1 MVIQQIQW
9 DIYNMN
15 KQILWSVSKSILKI
29 LGSGILV
36 MWLVFWYL
44 SGTFWGFPR
53 YMFTYYVSSQVFMTP
68 VAKQTLF
75 EGSLKGMV
83 SSLGEPHS
91 QYLDAEDY
99 TSIMEQTS
107 ATYSGVGMVLG
118 MGTDGLEAVSAIED
132 QPAARAGIE
141 SGDRIIKINDVDTS
155 TLTIEE
161 ASKRVR
167 GEAGTD
173 VTLVIKRGNEEKTF
187 TITREKITLPTVKSK
202 MLTPDVGYIRISQF
216 AENTG
221 NDFGLQYQD
230 LKKQGMKKL
239 IIDLRDNPGGLLT
252 TAQEISD
259 FILPKGTLV
268 TVQDRSGKVA
278 EYDSAGIENPIP
290 LVILINKGSASAS
303 EIIAGAVQDRK
314 AGTIVGTNSYGKGTV
329 QTILPDFGNEAIKIT
344 IAKYHTPN
352 DRVIDGIGIKP
363 DVEIALPDGTRTKNT
378 LEDVQVQ
385 KAFDILNQE

>member
-363 DVEIALPDGTRTKNT
+363 DVEIALPDGTRTKDT

>member
-1 MVIQQIQW
+1 
-9 DIYNMN
+9 MN

-329 QTILPDFGNEAIKIT
+329 QQTKKLLDGSMIKYTTQKWLTPDGNSINEVGVTPTKVVELNEEYFNNPTTENDNQLQEAINI
-344 IAKYHTPN
+344 I
-352 DRVIDGIGIKP
+352 IK
-363 DVEIALPDGTRTKNT
+363 
-378 LEDVQVQ
+378 
-385 KAFDILNQE
+385 

>member
-329 QTILPDFGNEAIKIT
+329 QTILPVFGNEAIKIT

-363 DVEIALPDGTRTKNT
+363 DVEIALPDGTRTKGT

>member
-1 MVIQQIQW
+1 
-9 DIYNMN
+9 MN

-239 IIDLRDNPGGLLT
+239 IVDLRDNPGGLLT

-363 DVEIALPDGTRTKNT
+363 DVEIALPDGTRTKGT

>member
-202 MLTPDVGYIRISQF
+202 MLTQDVGYIRISQF

-363 DVEIALPDGTRTKNT
+363 DVEIALPDGTRTKGT

>member
-278 EYDSAGIENPIP
+278 EYDSAVIENPIP

-363 DVEIALPDGTRTKNT
+363 DVEIALPDGTRTKGT

>member
-1 MVIQQIQW
+1 
-9 DIYNMN
+9 MN

-363 DVEIALPDGTRTKNT
+363 DVEIALPDGTRTKGT

>member
-99 TSIMEQTS
+99 TSIIEQTS

-314 AGTIVGTNSYGKGTV
+314 AGTIVGTNGYGKGTV

-363 DVEIALPDGTRTKNT
+363 DVEIALPDGTRTKGT

>member
-1 MVIQQIQW
+1 MVIQQLQW

-363 DVEIALPDGTRTKNT
+363 DVEIALPDGTRTKGT

>member
-1 MVIQQIQW
+1 
-9 DIYNMN
+9 MN

-329 QTILPDFGNEAIKIT
+329 QTILPNFGNEAIKIT

-363 DVEIALPDGTRTKNT
+363 DVEIALPDGTRTKGT

>member
-1 MVIQQIQW
+1 MVIQQIKW

-363 DVEIALPDGTRTKNT
+363 DVEIALPDGTRTKGT

>member
-252 TAQEISD
+252 TAQ
-259 FILPKGTLV
+259 
-268 TVQDRSGKVA
+268 DRSGKVA

-363 DVEIALPDGTRTKNT
+363 DVEIALPDGTRTKGT

>member
-1 MVIQQIQW
+1 
-9 DIYNMN
+9 
-15 KQILWSVSKSILKI
+15 
-29 LGSGILV
+29 
-36 MWLVFWYL
+36 
-44 SGTFWGFPR
+44 
-53 YMFTYYVSSQVFMTP
+53 MTP

-268 TVQDRSGKVA
+268 TGQDRSGKVA

-290 LVILINKGSASAS
+290 LLILINKGSASAS

-363 DVEIALPDGTRTKNT
+363 DVEIALPDGTRTKGT

>member
-1 MVIQQIQW
+1 MVIQQIQL

-363 DVEIALPDGTRTKNT
+363 DVEIALPDGTRTKGT

>member
-314 AGTIVGTNSYGKGTV
+314 AGTIVGTNGYGKGTV

-363 DVEIALPDGTRTKNT
+363 DVEIALPDGTRTKGT

>member
-187 TITREKITLPTVKSK
+187 TITREKITLLTVKSK

-363 DVEIALPDGTRTKNT
+363 DVEIALPDGTRTKGT

-385 KAFDILNQE
+385 KAFDILNQK

>member
-1 MVIQQIQW
+1 
-9 DIYNMN
+9 MN

-363 DVEIALPDGTRTKNT
+363 DVELDLPKGVNPSSTLDDIQIKKAL
-378 LEDVQVQ
+378 E
-385 KAFDILNQE
+385 ILQQ

>member
-187 TITREKITLPTVKSK
+187 TITREKITLLTVKSK

-252 TAQEISD
+252 TA
-259 FILPKGTLV
+259 
-268 TVQDRSGKVA
+268 QDRSGKVA

-363 DVEIALPDGTRTKNT
+363 DVEIALPDGTRTKGT

>member
-107 ATYSGVGMVLG
+107 ATYSGVGIVLG

-329 QTILPDFGNEAIKIT
+329 QTILPNFGNEAIKIT

-363 DVEIALPDGTRTKNT
+363 DVEIALPDGTRTKGT

>member
-187 TITREKITLPTVKSK
+187 TITREKITLLTVKSK

-314 AGTIVGTNSYGKGTV
+314 AGTIVGANSYGKGTV

-363 DVEIALPDGTRTKNT
+363 DVEIALPDGTRTKGT

>member
-230 LKKQGMKKL
+230 LKKQGMKEL

-363 DVEIALPDGTRTKNT
+363 DVEIALPDGTRTKGT

>member
-15 KQILWSVSKSILKI
+15 KQILWSVSKSILNI

-363 DVEIALPDGTRTKNT
+363 DVEIALPDGTRTKGT

>member
-118 MGTDGLEAVSAIED
+118 MGTNGLEAVSAIED

-363 DVEIALPDGTRTKNT
+363 DVEIALPDGTRTKGT

>member
-329 QTILPDFGNEAIKIT
+329 QQTKKLLDGSMIKYTTQKWLTPDGNSINEVGVTPTKVVELNEEYFNNPTTENDNQLQEAIKLI
-344 IAKYHTPN
+344 
-352 DRVIDGIGIKP
+352 
-363 DVEIALPDGTRTKNT
+363 
-378 LEDVQVQ
+378 LE
-385 KAFDILNQE
+385 

>member
-118 MGTDGLEAVSAIED
+118 MGTNGLEAVSAIED

-173 VTLVIKRGNEEKTF
+173 VTLVIKRGNEEKIF

-363 DVEIALPDGTRTKNT
+363 DVEIALPDGTRTKGT

>member
-107 ATYSGVGMVLG
+107 ATYIGVGMVLG

-329 QTILPDFGNEAIKIT
+329 QTILPNFGNEAIKIT

-363 DVEIALPDGTRTKNT
+363 DVEIALPDGTRTKGT

>member
-173 VTLVIKRGNEEKTF
+173 VTLVIKRGNEERNF
-187 TITREKITLPTVKSK
+187 TITREKTKLLTVKSK

-363 DVEIALPDGTRTKNT
+363 DVEIVLPDGTRTKGT

>member
-239 IIDLRDNPGGLLT
+239 IIELRDNPC
-252 TAQEISD
+252 
-259 FILPKGTLV
+259 
-268 TVQDRSGKVA
+268 
-278 EYDSAGIENPIP
+278 
-290 LVILINKGSASAS
+290 
-303 EIIAGAVQDRK
+303 
-314 AGTIVGTNSYGKGTV
+314 
-329 QTILPDFGNEAIKIT
+329 
-344 IAKYHTPN
+344 
-352 DRVIDGIGIKP
+352 
-363 DVEIALPDGTRTKNT
+363 
-378 LEDVQVQ
+378 
-385 KAFDILNQE
+385 

>member
-221 NDFGLQYQD
+221 NDFALQYQD

-363 DVEIALPDGTRTKNT
+363 DVEIALPDGTRTKGT

>member
-141 SGDRIIKINDVDTS
+141 SGDRIFKINDVDTS

-363 DVEIALPDGTRTKNT
+363 DVEIALPDGTRTKGT

>member
-53 YMFTYYVSSQVFMTP
+53 YMFTYYVSSQVFMTL

-363 DVEIALPDGTRTKNT
+363 DVEIALPDGTRTKGT

>member
-1 MVIQQIQW
+1 
-9 DIYNMN
+9 
-15 KQILWSVSKSILKI
+15 
-29 LGSGILV
+29 
-36 MWLVFWYL
+36 
-44 SGTFWGFPR
+44 
-53 YMFTYYVSSQVFMTP
+53 
-68 VAKQTLF
+68 
-75 EGSLKGMV
+75 
-83 SSLGEPHS
+83 
-91 QYLDAEDY
+91 
-99 TSIMEQTS
+99 
-107 ATYSGVGMVLG
+107 
-118 MGTDGLEAVSAIED
+118 
-132 QPAARAGIE
+132 
-141 SGDRIIKINDVDTS
+141 
-155 TLTIEE
+155 
-161 ASKRVR
+161 
-167 GEAGTD
+167 
-173 VTLVIKRGNEEKTF
+173 
-187 TITREKITLPTVKSK
+187 
-202 MLTPDVGYIRISQF
+202 
-216 AENTG
+216 
-221 NDFGLQYQD
+221 
-230 LKKQGMKKL
+230 MKKL

-363 DVEIALPDGTRTKNT
+363 DVEIALPDGTRTKGT

>member
-187 TITREKITLPTVKSK
+187 TITREKITLLTVKSK

-363 DVEIALPDGTRTKNT
+363 DVEIALPDGTRTKGT

>member
-173 VTLVIKRGNEEKTF
+173 VTLVIKRSNEEKTF
-187 TITREKITLPTVKSK
+187 TNTSEKITLLTVKSK

-363 DVEIALPDGTRTKNT
+363 DVEIALPDGTRTKGT

>member
-363 DVEIALPDGTRTKNT
+363 DVEIALPDGTRTKGT

>member
-329 QTILPDFGNEAIKIT
+329 QTILPNFGNEAIKIT

-363 DVEIALPDGTRTKNT
+363 DVEIALPDGTRTKGT